1 MIHWK
6 EYQSYYKCTADTI
19 YTCDT
24 ETSSYWIDPY
34 GKVTGYDAK
43 YSNEEFNAMACG
55 AVVYI
60 WMIGIDDDV
69 IYGRELRELPAALAK
84 IREHAADDIIV
95 YVHNLAYDFQF
106 FRNVFDFSE
115 VFARTQRKPM
125 YARASGIEFRCSF
138 MLTRLSLDSWGKQ
151 MKLEAKKQTGLLD
164 YHILRS
170 PKTKLNNDELLYCE
184 YDIKTMFYGLKR
196 YKMKYGSVKDIVLTQ
211 TGEVRKPVKQM
222 FQKDNG
228 YHFKIT
234 HLQPNDFEEYKRMK
248 AAFWGGDTHANRRN
262 ACKKHKHVG
271 SFDKTSDYPYQ
282 MCAEK
287 YPMTKFMQT
296 STDLRFLKP
305 ETYAYII
312 MLELVHV
319 RSKRSTTYISKSHTV
334 LADPGWKVNLDK
346 IYDRKTGK
354 LRKVPKKR
362 KKLVCDNGRIIDAER
377 VVLTITEQDLP
388 IIKECYDYD
397 EMIVSAVWRSRK
409 DYLPKKYIEFILD
422 LYEKKTQ
429 LKGEKDFEDLYMQS
443 KQFLNS
449 LFGMMVTDI
458 LMADIK
464 FEDNTWCEVFDLT
477 DKQIDD
483 KLAELHEKWY
493 RNDLAYQWGIWV
505 TAYARREL
513 LEAVLYVGDDEC
525 YHDTDSVKMLHYWKY
540 FDYFKEK
547 DAEMDLKL
555 KAMCEYYDIDFER
568 TRPRKDNGKGKAVP
582 LGHWDFE
589 AVYREAVF
597 EGAKKYCYNLASRP
611 YSCYDKKKK
620 KWVQMH
626 NIHITVAGVP
636 KAAAAQLHHIKE
648 FKDGLEFNRET
659 CGKKLLVYLD
669 GNNACVTLPDGY
681 EVTDKYA
688 VCMRNNGYTL
698 GISDDY
704 AFVIGVINDNKGI
717 IRFNVA

>member
-6 EYQSYYKCTADTI
+6 AYEGYYKCTSDTI

-34 GKVTGYDAK
+34 GRITGYDPK
-43 YSNEEFNAMACG
+43 YSNDEYNSMACG

-60 WMIGIDDDV
+60 WMIGINDEV
-69 IYGRELRELPAALAK
+69 IYGRELKELPECLQK
-84 IREHAADDIIV
+84 IREHTKEDLIV

-106 FRNVFDFSE
+106 FRNVFDFTE

-125 YARASGIEFRCSF
+125 YARCERIEFRCSY
-138 MLTRLSLDSWGKQ
+138 MLTRLSLESWGKQ
-151 MKLEAKKQTGLLD
+151 LNLEAKKQTGLLD
-164 YHILRS
+164 YHVLRS
-170 PKTKLNNDELLYCE
+170 PKTPLTEDEMKYCE
-184 YDIKTMFYGLKR
+184 YDIKTMFYGLRR
-196 YKMKYGSVKDIVLTQ
+196 YQLKYGSVKDIVLTQ

-234 HLQPNDFEEYKRMK
+234 SLQPRTFEEYKRMK

-262 ACKKHKHVG
+262 VCKIHKHVG

-282 MCAEK
+282 MCSQK
-287 YPMTKFMQT
+287 FPMTRFTLT
-296 STDLRFLKP
+296 SNDLRFLKP
-305 ETYAYII
+305 DIYAYII
-312 MLELVHV
+312 MLELRKV

-334 LADPGWKVNLDK
+334 LADAGWKVNLDK
-346 IYDRKTGK
+346 VYNRKTGE
-354 LRKVPKKR
+354 RIIVPKKR
-362 KKLVCDNGRIIDAER
+362 KKLLCDNGRIIDAER

-388 IIKECYDYD
+388 IIEECYSYA
-397 EMIVSAVWRSRK
+397 EMIVTAVWRSRK

-449 LFGMMVTDI
+449 LFGVTVTDI
-458 LMADIK
+458 LMPDIGFK
-464 FEDNTWCEVFDLT
+464 DNTWLEVTDLT
-477 DKQIDD
+477 DTQINE
-483 KLAELHEKWY
+483 KLADIHKKWY
-493 RNDLAYQWGIWV
+493 KNDLAYQWGIWV

-525 YHDTDSVKMLHYWKY
+525 YHDTDSVKMLHYWRY
-540 FDYFKEK
+540 FDYFKAK

-555 KAMCEYYDIDFER
+555 KTMCEYHNIDFER
-568 TRPRKDNGKGKAVP
+568 TRPRKNNGKGAPVP

-589 AVYREAVF
+589 GVYREAVF
-597 EGAKKYCYNLASRP
+597 EGAKKYCYNLASAP
-611 YSCYDKKKK
+611 YTCYNKKKK
-620 KWVQMH
+620 KWVHMH

-636 KAAAAQLHHIKE
+636 KKACMQLQNLSE

-659 CGKKLLVYLD
+659 CGKKLLIYLD

-681 EVTDKYA
+681 EVIDKYA

-698 GISDDY
+698 GITDEY
-704 AFVIGVINDNKGI
+704 AAVIGVINDAKGI

>member
-24 ETSSYWIDPY
+24 ETSSYWINPY

-106 FRNVFDFSE
+106 FRNVFDFTE

-170 PKTKLNNDELLYCE
+170 PKTKLNADELLYCE

-196 YKMKYGSVKDIVLTQ
+196 YKMKYGTVKDIVLTQ

-362 KKLVCDNGRIIDAER
+362 KKLVVDNGRIIDAER

-388 IIKECYDYD
+388 IIKACYDYD
-397 EMIVSAVWRSRK
+397 EMIVTEVWRSRK

-493 RNDLAYQWGIWV
+493 RNDLAYQWGI
-505 TAYARREL
+505 
-513 LEAVLYVGDDEC
+513 
-525 YHDTDSVKMLHYWKY
+525 
-540 FDYFKEK
+540 
-547 DAEMDLKL
+547 
-555 KAMCEYYDIDFER
+555 
-568 TRPRKDNGKGKAVP
+568 
-582 LGHWDFE
+582 
-589 AVYREAVF
+589 
-597 EGAKKYCYNLASRP
+597 
-611 YSCYDKKKK
+611 
-620 KWVQMH
+620 
-626 NIHITVAGVP
+626 
-636 KAAAAQLHHIKE
+636 
-648 FKDGLEFNRET
+648 
-659 CGKKLLVYLD
+659 
-669 GNNACVTLPDGY
+669 
-681 EVTDKYA
+681 
-688 VCMRNNGYTL
+688 
-698 GISDDY
+698 
-704 AFVIGVINDNKGI
+704 
-717 IRFNVA
+717 

>member
-1 MIHWK
+1 MTHWK
-6 EYQSYYKCTADTI
+6 DYTGYYKCTADTI

-24 ETSSYWIDPY
+24 ETSSYWILPD
-34 GKVTGYDAK
+34 GRITGYDAK
-43 YSNEEFNAMACG
+43 YSNEEYNEMVCG

-60 WMIGIDDDV
+60 WMLGINDDV
-69 IYGRELRELPAALAK
+69 IYGRDLHELPAALQK
-84 IREHAADDIIV
+84 IREHAAEDIIV

-106 FRNVFDFSE
+106 FRNVFDFSD

-125 YARASGIEFRCSF
+125 YARAAGIEFRCSY

-151 MKLEAKKQTGLLD
+151 LNLEAKKQTGLLD
-164 YHILRS
+164 YHVLRS
-170 PKTKLNNDELLYCE
+170 PKTKLTDDELKYCE
-184 YDIKTMFYGLKR
+184 FDIKTMFYGLKR
-196 YKMKYGSVKDIVLTQ
+196 YQMKYGSVKDIVLTQ

-222 FQKDNG
+222 FTKDNG

-234 HLQPNDFEEYKRMK
+234 KLQPATFEEYKRMK
-248 AAFWGGDTHANRRN
+248 AAFWGGDTHANRIN

-287 YPMTKFMQT
+287 YPMTRFMQC
-296 STDLRFLKP
+296 STDLRFMKP
-305 ETYAYII
+305 DVYAYII
-312 MLELVHV
+312 MLDLYGVK
-319 RSKRSTTYISKSHTV
+319 SKCSTTYISKSHTV
-334 LADPGWKVNLDK
+334 LCDAGWCVNLEK
-346 IYDRKTGK
+346 VYNRKTGER
-354 LRKVPKKR
+354 LIVPKRR
-362 KKLVCDNGRIIDAER
+362 KKLLCDNGRIIDAEH

-388 IIKECYDYD
+388 IIEACYEIQ
-397 EMIVSAVWRSRK
+397 EMKVTAVWRSRK

-464 FEDNTWCEVFDLT
+464 FKDNTWLEVEELTADQIT
-477 DKQIDD
+477 DKLQDIQ
-483 KLAELHEKWY
+483 KRWY
-493 RNDLAYQWGIWV
+493 KNDLAYQWGIWV

-513 LEAVLYVGDDEC
+513 LE
-525 YHDTDSVKMLHYWKY
+525 
-540 FDYFKEK
+540 
-547 DAEMDLKL
+547 
-555 KAMCEYYDIDFER
+555 
-568 TRPRKDNGKGKAVP
+568 AVP

-597 EGAKKYCYNLASRP
+597 EGAKKYCYNMASKD
-611 YSCYDKKKK
+611 YSCYDYKKK
-620 KWVQMH
+620 KWVHVH

-636 KAAAAQLHHIKE
+636 KAAAAQLHHISE
-648 FKDGLEFNRET
+648 FHDGLEFDRET
-659 CGKKLLVYLD
+659 CGKKLLIYLD
-669 GNNACVTLPDGY
+669 GNNACIEMPDGY
-681 EVTDKYA
+681 VVRDKYA

-698 GISDDY
+698 GITDDY
-704 AFVIGVINDNKGI
+704 ATVIGVINDQKGI